1 MDSHPLTPPPRFAII
16 ASVSAAPNPWECGLP
31 SAGEKRGRTIAV
43 RVLILGSGSSGN
55 STLVETSTTRLLVDA
70 GFNRKETLRR
80 LAALGDSTG
89 RVDGILISHEHS
101 DHVAG
106 LAALAELW
114 RAPVYLTAPTL
125 EEIGRQAVLARQGG
139 RPRPGRGR
147 HGGGT
152 GPRRSATTRVTAAG
166 ASTATGVAEAAGP
179 EKLPGVECIQPSQR
193 FQVGDI
199 EVTAFSIPHDAADP
213 VAYTLRAEGSKIS
226 IVTDLGYLPLHV
238 RQHLRGSDLL
248 ILESNHDLDM
258 LKVGPY
264 PWHIK
269 QRVMS
274 RTGHLS
280 NHTVSEFLADTEAE
294 GSGFDARARWL
305 VLAHLSENNNHP
317 DVARLCAE
325 EALGRRPSGPAAFA
339 GELFIASQRAP
350 LGPFVF

>member
-1 MDSHPLTPPPRFAII
+1 M
-16 ASVSAAPNPWECGLP
+16 
-31 SAGEKRGRTIAV
+31 
-43 RVLILGSGSSGN
+43 ILGSGSSGN
-55 STLVETSTTRLLVDA
+55 CTLVETSTTRVLVDA

-80 LAALGDSTG
+80 LAALGASTD

-106 LAALAELW
+106 LASLAELW
-114 RAPVYLTAPTL
+114 RAPVYLTAGTL
-125 EEIGRQAVLARQGG
+125 AEIGRQAALARQGG

-152 GPRRSATTRVTAAG
+152 GRTYGTTRTERGRGTEQAHGQEGTDRGYPGTGG
-166 ASTATGVAEAAGP
+166 ATVAEAAMQ
-179 EKLPGVECIQPSQR
+179 EKLPGVECIQPSQK
-193 FQVGDI
+193 FAVGDI

-213 VAYTLRAEGSKIS
+213 VAYSLRAEGSKIS
-226 IVTDLGYLPLHV
+226 IVTDLGYLPAHV
-238 RQHLRGSDLL
+238 RRHLCGSDLL
-248 ILESNHDLDM
+248 VLESNHDLDM

-280 NHTVSEFLADTEAE
+280 NHAVSEFLADVDQE
-294 GSGFDARARWL
+294 GTGFDARARWL
-305 VLAHLSENNNHP
+305 VLAHLSENNNNP
-317 DVARLCAE
+317 DVARLSAE
-325 EALGRRPSGPAAFA
+325 EALGRRASGPAAFA
-339 GELFIASQRAP
+339 GELYVASQRTP

>member
-1 MDSHPLTPPPRFAII
+1 
-16 ASVSAAPNPWECGLP
+16 
-31 SAGEKRGRTIAV
+31 
-43 RVLILGSGSSGN
+43 
-55 STLVETSTTRLLVDA
+55 VETSTTRLLVDA

-80 LAALGDSTG
+80 LAALGASAD

-101 DHVAG
+101 DHIAG
-106 LAALAELW
+106 LASLAELW
-114 RAPVYLTAPTL
+114 RAPVYLTVGTL
-125 EEIGRQAVLARQGG
+125 DEIGRQAALARQGG
-139 RPRPGRGR
+139 RPRPGHGR

-152 GPRRSATTRVTAAG
+152 GRSSAPRRGHTDTAAV
-166 ASTATGVAEAAGP
+166 VANTP

-238 RQHLRGSDLL
+238 RQHLRASDLL

-274 RTGHLS
+274 RIGHLS
-280 NHTVSEFLADTEAE
+280 NHAVSEFLADVEAE
-294 GSGFDARARWL
+294 SSGFDARARWL
-305 VLAHLSENNNHP
+305 VLAHLSENNNNP
-317 DVARLCAE
+317 DVARLSAE
-325 EALGRRPSGPAAFA
+325 EALGRRPWGPAAFA
-339 GELFIASQRAP
+339 GELYIASQRTP

>member
-1 MDSHPLTPPPRFAII
+1 M
-16 ASVSAAPNPWECGLP
+16 
-31 SAGEKRGRTIAV
+31 
-43 RVLILGSGSSGN
+43 ILGSGSSGN

-80 LAALGDSTG
+80 LAALGASAD

-101 DHVAG
+101 DHIAG
-106 LAALAELW
+106 LVSLAEFW
-114 RAPVYLTAPTL
+114 RAPVYLTAGTL
-125 EEIGRQAVLARQGG
+125 DEIGRQAALARQAG

-152 GPRRSATTRVTAAG
+152 GRMHGGKSLSLRAALGDTSERTHGQKSTDRGYPATESADTNAMARRAT
-166 ASTATGVAEAAGP
+166 AEAEPVAR

-199 EVTAFSIPHDAADP
+199 DITAFSIPHDAADP
-213 VAYTLRAEGSKIS
+213 VAFTLRAEGSKIS

-238 RQHLRGSDLL
+238 RRHLRGSDLL

-280 NHTVSEFLADTEAE
+280 NHTVSEFLGDVDAE

-305 VLAHLSENNNHP
+305 VLAHLSENNNNP
-317 DVARLCAE
+317 DIARLSAE

-339 GELFIASQRAP
+339 GELYIASQRTP

>member
-1 MDSHPLTPPPRFAII
+1 M
-16 ASVSAAPNPWECGLP
+16 
-31 SAGEKRGRTIAV
+31 
-43 RVLILGSGSSGN
+43 
-55 STLVETSTTRLLVDA
+55 ETSTTRLLVDA

-80 LAALGDSTG
+80 LAALGASPD

-101 DHVAG
+101 DHIAG
-106 LAALAELW
+106 LASLAELW
-114 RAPVYLTAPTL
+114 RAPVYLTAGTL
-125 EEIGRQAVLARQGG
+125 DEIGRQAALARQGG

-152 GPRRSATTRVTAAG
+152 GSRRTGT
-166 ASTATGVAEAAGP
+166 STQKEKGTISVAEAAP
-179 EKLPGVECIQPSQR
+179 EKLPGVECIRPSQR
-193 FQVGDI
+193 FMVGDI

-226 IVTDLGYLPLHV
+226 IVTDLGYLPQHV

-248 ILESNHDLDM
+248 VLESNHDLDM

-280 NHTVSEFLADTEAE
+280 NLAVSEFLAEADPE
-294 GSGFDARARWL
+294 GTGFDARARWL
-305 VLAHLSENNNHP
+305 VLAHLSENNNNP
-317 DVARLCAE
+317 DVARLSAE
-325 EALGRRPSGPAAFA
+325 EALGRRPAGPAAFA
-339 GELFIASQRAP
+339 GELYIASQRKP